1 MIKGGKGG
9 GEGEGAARERATAV
23 CVLLSQDN
31 YSLQVTQVWRALR
44 KTVKN
49 TIIKKTEQNHTFQE
63 NQSNTNA
70 RCKYTLVQCAV
81 YLETSHVNKWNAHRK
96 N

>member
-49 TIIKKTEQNHTFQE
+49 TIIKKQNKIIHFKKIKVTQM
-63 NQSNTNA
+63 
-70 RCKYTLVQCAV
+70 LVV
-81 YLETSHVNKWNAHRK
+81 SIR
-96 N
+96 